1 MYPIVSIFLSGEFS
15 VQINCVRP
23 FQEVVRQRK
32 LELQRKEEKDK
43 ERKDQAE
50 LRKKIWVEEQKR

>member
-15 VQINCVRP
+15 VQINCVRS